1 MVKNEI
7 YNSEINLYLPEKKNV
22 SQLNLLAKAAET
34 GSTIKEPARRLD
46 GRFGNMK
53 KIRRTKSAGI
63 F

>member
-7 YNSEINLYLPEKKNV
+7 YNSEINLYAPKKKNL
-22 SQLNLLAKAAET
+22 SQMDLSAKSTET
-34 GSTIKEPARRLD
+34 DSTLKEPVKYLD
-46 GRFGNMK
+46 DKFRQIK